1 MKKLILASSSPR
13 RREILERYNL
23 DFQIIKSH
31 IDEKVSFNDDPF
43 QVVMSLAFQKAE
55 DIAKGL
61 DFDAIVIG
69 ADTVVYLDRVIG
81 KPKDEIDAYR
91 ILEDLSGREHSV
103 ITGIALIDTN
113 LGKKIVDYEITKVK
127 FRELQPEKI
136 NSYISTGEFK
146 DKAGAYGIQGYGEIL
161 VDWIEG
167 PYSNVVGLPI
177 VKVDKLLER
186 HFYTKIL

>member
-1 MKKLILASSSPR
+1 MKKFILASSSPR
-13 RREILERYNL
+13 RREILERYDV

-31 IDEKVSFNDDPF
+31 IDEKVSFNDDPY

-61 DFDAIVIG
+61 DFDAIVIA

-91 ILEDLSGREHSV
+91 ILEDLSGKEHSV
-103 ITGIALIDTN
+103 ITGIALIDAS

-136 NSYISTGEFK
+136 KSYISTGEFK

-186 HFYTKIL
+186 HFHTKIL

>member
-1 MKKLILASSSPR
+1 MKKIILASSSPR
-13 RREILERYNL
+13 RREILERYNV

-61 DFDAIVIG
+61 DFDAIVIA

-81 KPKDEIDAYR
+81 KPKDERDAYR

-103 ITGIALIDTN
+103 ITGIALIDTS

-127 FRELQPEKI
+127 FRELQPKKI

>member
-1 MKKLILASSSPR
+1 MKKIILASSSPR
-13 RREILERYNL
+13 RREILERYNV

-31 IDEKVSFNDDPF
+31 IEENISFNDNPF

-55 DIAKGL
+55 DISKNL
-61 DFDAIVIG
+61 DYDAIVLA
-69 ADTVVYLDRVIG
+69 ADTIVFLDRIIG
-81 KPKDEIDAYR
+81 KPKDEIDAYK
-91 ILEDLSGREHSV
+91 ILQSLSGKEHSV
-103 ITGIALIDTN
+103 ITGIAIIDTST
-113 LGKKIVDYEITKVK
+113 GKKIVDYEITKVK
-127 FRELQPEKI
+127 FRELQAEKI
-136 NSYISTGEFK
+136 KSYISTGEFK

-186 HFYTKIL
+186 HFNTKIL

>member
-1 MKKLILASSSPR
+1 MKKIILASSSPR
-13 RREILERYNL
+13 RREILERYDV
-23 DFQIIKSH
+23 DFEIIKSH
-31 IDEKVSFNDDPF
+31 VNEKVSFGDDPF

-55 DIAKGL
+55 DISSKL
-61 DFDAIVIG
+61 DSNAIVIA
-69 ADTVVYLDRVIG
+69 ADTVVYMNSVIG

-91 ILEDLSGREHSV
+91 ILEKLSGKEHLV
-103 ITGIALIDTN
+103 ITGITIIDTS
-113 LGKKIVDYEITKVK
+113 LGKKIIDYETTKVK

-136 NSYISTGEFK
+136 NRYISTGEFK

-167 PYSNVVGLPI
+167 SYSNVVGLPI

-186 HFYTKIL
+186 YFNTKIL

>member
-13 RREILERYNL
+13 RREILERYNV

-31 IDEKVSFNDDPF
+31 IDERISYNDDPF

-55 DIAKGL
+55 DISKGL
-61 DFDAIVIG
+61 DFDAIVLA
-69 ADTVVYLDRVIG
+69 ADTIVYLDKVIG
-81 KPKDEIDAYR
+81 KPKDETDAYR
-91 ILEDLSGREHSV
+91 ILESLSGKEHSV
-103 ITGIALIDTN
+103 ITGIAIIDTS
-113 LGKKIVDYEITKVK
+113 LGKKIVDYETTKVK

-136 NSYISTGEFK
+136 KNYLNTGEFR

-161 VDWIEG
+161 VDWIDG